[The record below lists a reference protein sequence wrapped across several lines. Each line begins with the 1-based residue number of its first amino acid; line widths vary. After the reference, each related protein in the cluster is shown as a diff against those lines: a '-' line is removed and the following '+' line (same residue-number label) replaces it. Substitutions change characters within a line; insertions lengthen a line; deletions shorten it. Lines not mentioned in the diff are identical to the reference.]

1 MKRKRILVLATLLC
15 SCSVLA
21 FSQAPAAGAGQRGGQ
36 QAAPA
41 PLTETT
47 APNIPGVIAGGTKVT
62 PIKDGFQGTEG
73 PITLPDGS
81 LIFTETNAS
90 KITKI
95 DKDNN
100 ISTFMENTNG
110 ANALAFDT
118 KGRMIAVQTMPG
130 SMKVGVIYP
139 RGSEA
144 VFTDNFEGKPYLR
157 PNDLV
162 VTKAG
167 GVYFTDMG
175 GGGGGG
181 ATPALP
187 NSVYYIPPGG
197 RVMRVVE
204 GVERPNGIQLSRDER
219 VLYLNNAGG
228 EYLLAFDIQP
238 DGRLTNRRNFAKYEG
253 VTANA
258 QGVNSQADGLA
269 IDSEGRVYAAMPNG
283 VQVFS
288 PQGQHLGTIPTS
300 RRVQNL
306 AFAGADKKTL
316 YMVGSG
322 AAFKVQMTA
331 QGFKDRV
338 K

>member
-1 MKRKRILVLATLLC
+1 MTSKCIFVLATVLC
-15 SCSVLA
+15 SSVLA
-21 FSQAPAAGAGQRGGQ
+21 LAQAPAGGGRQGGA
-36 QAAPA
+36 PPP
-41 PLTETT
+41 PLAETT
-47 APNIPGVIAGGTKVT
+47 APNIPGVIAAGTKVT
-62 PIKDGFQGTEG
+62 PIRDGFQGTEG

-81 LIFTETNAS
+81 VIFTETGAS
-90 KITKI
+90 RITKI
-95 DKDNN
+95 DKDNAVT
-100 ISTFMENTNG
+100 TFLENTNG

-118 KGRMIAVQTMPG
+118 RGRLIAVQTTPG

-162 VTKAG
+162 VTKTG
-167 GVYFTDMG
+167 RVYFTDMG
-175 GGGGGG
+175 GGGGPAG
-181 ATPALP
+181 TPPALP

-197 RVMRVVE
+197 QAIRVVE

-238 DGRLTNRRNFAKYEG
+238 DGRLINRRNFAKYDG
-253 VTANA
+253 VVAANA
-258 QGVNSQADGLA
+258 QGVVNSQADGLA
-269 IDSEGRVYAAMPNG
+269 IDSEGRVYAALPNG
-283 VQVFS
+283 IQVFS
-288 PQGQHLGTIPTS
+288 PQGQHLGTIPVA

-322 AAFKVQMTA
+322 AAFKVQMA
-331 QGFKDRV
+331 SQGFRDRV

>member
-1 MKRKRILVLATLLC
+1 MTSQRFFVLATFLC
-15 SCSVLA
+15 STTLA
-21 FSQAPAAGAGQRGGQ
+21 SAQAPAAPGRQGGAP
-36 QAAPA
+36 APA

-47 APNIPGVIAGGTKVT
+47 APDIPGVIAGGTRVT

-81 LIFTETNAS
+81 LIFTETAAS
-90 KITKI
+90 RITKI
-95 DKDNN
+95 DKDNVV
-100 ISTFMENTNG
+100 STFLDSTNG
-110 ANALAFDT
+110 SNALAFDT
-118 KGRMIAVQTMPG
+118 RGRLIAVQTMPG
-130 SMKVGVIYP
+130 SMRVGVIYP

-144 VFTDNFEGKPYLR
+144 VFSDNFEGKSYLR

-162 VTKAG
+162 VTKTG

-175 GGGGGG
+175 GGAAPAG
-181 ATPALP
+181 TPAALP
-187 NSVYYIPPGG
+187 NAVYYIPPGG
-197 RVMRVVE
+197 QAVRVVE
-204 GVERPNGIQLSRDER
+204 GVERPNGIQLNRDER

-228 EYLLAFDIQP
+228 EHLLAFDIQA
-238 DGRLTNRRNFAKYEG
+238 DGRLGTRRNFAKYDG
-253 VTANA
+253 VAGNA
-258 QGVNSQADGLA
+258 QGVVNSQADGLA
-269 IDSEGRVYAAMPNG
+269 IDSEGRVYAALPNG

-288 PQGQHLGTIPTS
+288 STGQHLGTIPVA

-322 AAFKVQMTA
+322 AAFKVQMLA